1 MNTNTTHIIQIPV
14 FVTLD
19 LTPEI
24 MTGHSIAKYAL
35 IDAAYAALTALPLPA
50 NISIVRQPDTSDDA
64 YAVRPA

>member
-1 MNTNTTHIIQIPV
+1 MNTATTYTVQIPV

-24 MTGHSIAKYAL
+24 MTGHSIASFAL

-50 NISIVRQPDTSDDA
+50 NISIVRQRHTRDDA
-64 YAVRPA
+64 YDVRPA